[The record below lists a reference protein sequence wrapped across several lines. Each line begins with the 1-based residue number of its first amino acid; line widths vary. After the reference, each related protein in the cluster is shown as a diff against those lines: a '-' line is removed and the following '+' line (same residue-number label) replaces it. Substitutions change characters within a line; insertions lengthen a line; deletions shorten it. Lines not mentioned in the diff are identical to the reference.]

1 MSEMFSGCISLTTIN
16 LSNLN
21 TQNVTN
27 VSYMFS
33 GCLSLTNVDLSNF
46 NSKKVIFLHHMF
58 RSCNSLKKNIITKD
72 QRILRHVFNK

>member
-1 MSEMFSGCISLTTIN
+1 MFSGCISLTTIN

-58 RSCNSLKKNIITKD
+58 RSCNSLKKKYNYKRSKNIKTCF
-72 QRILRHVFNK
+72 Q